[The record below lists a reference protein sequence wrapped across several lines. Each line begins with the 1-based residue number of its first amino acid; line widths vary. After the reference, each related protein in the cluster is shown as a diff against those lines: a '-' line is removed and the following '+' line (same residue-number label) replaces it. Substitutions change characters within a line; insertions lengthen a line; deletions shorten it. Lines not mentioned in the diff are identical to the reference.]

1 MKDKPEKKKRRLPR
15 VLGTVF
21 LLAAAVLAVTL
32 AVRSQQ
38 EGGIRALWRE
48 IFGSQGTDEFFF
60 ESAAGGQVADMDMGL
75 AVAAGSGLYV
85 YDKEGNAAFSRLYT
99 YNSPAINTA
108 GDYGAV
114 WNVGG
119 DTVIFFEKSGIIK
132 ELSFENPVVSASV
145 NDLGYL
151 AVCTEESGYYGSV
164 TVYNYN
170 ATAIYRW
177 YAGNARVL
185 SAKVGGREELLVTTL
200 GIGGSTLVLM
210 RLDSEEQVADYTY
223 SGLVVEAVFT
233 DSGVAAVTDGNVI
246 GLDKELQKQWE
257 YDFSGRY
264 LTHFSYRPGALALGL
279 SDYQVGGRQ
288 QVAVI
293 SDGGSETGKIELTD
307 EITDLYLAYDRVAI
321 LTNGLVTVYDTK
333 LSELEK
339 YECDPGAEHVI
350 LRENS
355 TVLCAGTFSA
365 YVYGK

>member
-48 IFGSQGTDEFFF
+48 IFGSEGTDEFFF

-85 YDKEGNAAFSRLYT
+85 YDKDGNVSFSRLYT
-99 YNSPAINTA
+99 YNSPALNTA

-119 DTVIFFEKSGIIK
+119 DTVIFFTKNGIIK

-185 SAKVGGREELLVTTL
+185 AARVGGREELLATTV
-200 GIGGSTLVLM
+200 GIGGSTLTLM
-210 RLDSEEQVADYTY
+210 RLDSEEPVADYTY
-223 SGLVVEAVFT
+223 PGLVVDAVFT
-233 DSGVAAVTDGNVI
+233 DSGIAAVTDGNVT
-246 GLDKELQKQWE
+246 GFDNKLEKQWE
-257 YDFSGRY
+257 YDFKGRY
-264 LTHFSYRPGALALGL
+264 LTHFRSRPGALALGL
-279 SDYQVGGRQ
+279 SDYQVGGQQ
-288 QVAVI
+288 QVTTLDDQGV
-293 SDGGSETGKIELTD
+293 ETGSFELSE
-307 EITDLYLAYDRVAI
+307 EIKDMYLAYDRVAL
-321 LTNGLVTVYDTK
+321 LTDGAVTVYDR
-333 LSELEK
+333 ELREVEK